1 MLDEEARSRAE
12 HRALIFVRGL
22 HEGKLTA
29 RLLHEAGL
37 TSDLCMSPEELR
49 RNLRQGA
56 GALLLAE
63 EVLTDETRRVLAEAL
78 SQQPAWSD
86 LPVLVFSAA
95 AHPEHPRASAGAV
108 LGNVTFLDRPVHT
121 RTMIAAVHA
130 ALRSRKRQY
139 EARRA
144 IESRDAFL
152 AMLGHELRNP
162 LSAITLA
169 LAALERKQ
177 SAGPRPPEHGVM
189 ERQLKHLVR
198 LVDELL
204 DVARVTRGKVT
215 IEKRRVDLAEV
226 TKAAFEVY
234 ELRARERD
242 LTYRLNLTEGPLY
255 VMGDRQRLEQVLG
268 NLLANAIKY
277 TARGGR
283 VDVNVFAEGER
294 ACVAV
299 IDDGVGLAPE
309 MLSRVFAP
317 FAQVDSS
324 LDRSQGGLGLGLA
337 LVQSLVAL
345 HGGEVRASSPGLGR
359 GCRFEIQLAREQGA
373 QPQPVVTPSSRA
385 PASPLKVVVV
395 EDNQDIRELF
405 VQSLADTGHSVTC
418 AADGPSG
425 LQALLAS
432 GPDVA
437 FVDVG
442 LPGFDGYEVARR
454 ARAAGSRTRLVA
466 LTGYGQ
472 STDKQRA
479 VEAGFDEHLVKPV
492 LDDDLRRSLD
502 RASSAQKSAELAPQS
517 AAAHQ

>member
-1 MLDEEARSRAE
+1 MIDDEARARVE
-12 HRALIFVRGL
+12 QRLLIFVRGI

-37 TSDLCMSPEELR
+37 ASELCMNSDEFRVKLKD
-49 RNLRQGA
+49 GA
-56 GALLLAE
+56 GAVLLAE
-63 EVLTDETRRVLAEAL
+63 EVINDGTKQVLAEQL

-86 LPVLVFSAA
+86 LPVIVFSAA
-95 AHPEHPRASAGAV
+95 ARSDQPRSSADAV

-130 ALRSRKRQY
+130 ALRSRQRQY

-169 LAALERKQ
+169 LAALERK
-177 SAGPRPPEHGVM
+177 SPPGPRPPEHAVM
-189 ERQLKHLVR
+189 ERQLRHLLR

-204 DVARVTRGKVT
+204 DVARVTRGKVV
-215 IEKRRVDLAEV
+215 IEHRRVDLAEV
-226 TKAAFEVY
+226 TKAAFEAY
-234 ELRARERD
+234 ELRAREREIA
-242 LTYRLNLTEGPLY
+242 YHLNLQERPLY
-255 VMGDRQRLEQVLG
+255 VTGDRQRLEQALG
-268 NLLANAIKY
+268 NLLANAVKY
-277 TARGGR
+277 TPRGGR
-283 VDVNVFAEGER
+283 IDVDVFAEGQSAR
-294 ACVAV
+294 VAV
-299 IDDGVGLAPE
+299 IDNGVGLEPE
-309 MLSRVFAP
+309 MLGRVFAP

-337 LVQSLVAL
+337 LVQSLISL
-345 HGGEVRASSPGLGR
+345 HGGEVHASSPGLGR
-359 GCRFEIQLAREQGA
+359 GCRFEIRLARVEA
-373 QPQPVVTPSSRA
+373 PPQPAEVVTPSTT

-395 EDNQDIRELF
+395 EDNEDIRELF
-405 VQSLADTGHSVTC
+405 VQSLAETGHSVTC

-425 LQALLAS
+425 LEALLAS

-454 ARAAGSRTRLVA
+454 ARAAGSRSRLVA

-479 VEAGFDEHLVKPV
+479 VDAGFDEHLVKPV
-492 LDDDLRRSLD
+492 LDDDLRGSLE
-502 RASSAQKSAELAPQS
+502 RASSARNGSARVPRSAP
-517 AAAHQ
+517 AP

>member
-1 MLDEEARSRAE
+1 MLDDEARSRRE
-12 HRALIFVRGL
+12 HRLLVFVRGPR
-22 HEGKLTA
+22 EGMLTA

-37 TSDLCMSPEELR
+37 ISELCGNSDELR
-49 RNLRQGA
+49 LKLAEGA
-56 GALLLAE
+56 GAVLLAE
-63 EVLTDETRRVLAEAL
+63 ETLTDDTRRALAEEL
-78 SQQPAWSD
+78 SRQPAWSD
-86 LPVLVFSAA
+86 LPFLVFSAA
-95 AHPEHPRASAGAV
+95 AQPDRPRGGAAAA

-121 RTMIAAVHA
+121 RTMIAAAQA
-130 ALRSRKRQY
+130 ALRSRQRQY

-169 LAALERKQ
+169 LAALDRKHG
-177 SAGPRPPEHGVM
+177 SEPRPPEHAVM
-189 ERQLKHLVR
+189 ERQAKHLVH

-204 DVARVTRGKVT
+204 DVARVTRGKVL
-215 IEKRRVDLAEV
+215 IERQRVDLSEV
-226 TKAAFEVY
+226 TKAAFEAY
-234 ELRARERD
+234 ELRARERK
-242 LTYRLNLTEGPLY
+242 LEYRLSVAERPLH

-277 TARGGR
+277 TPPGGR
-283 VDVNVFAEGER
+283 VDVEVFAEGQS

-299 IDDGVGLAPE
+299 IDNGVGLAQE
-309 MLSRVFAP
+309 MLGRVFAP
-317 FAQVDSS
+317 FEQVDSS

-337 LVQSLVAL
+337 LVQSLVSL
-345 HGGEVRASSPGLGR
+345 HGGEVHASSPGLGR
-359 GCRFEIQLAREQGA
+359 GCRFQIRLARVEGA
-373 QPQPVVTPSSRA
+373 QPHAEVVTPSTA

-395 EDNQDIRELF
+395 EDNEDVRELF
-405 VQSLADTGHSVTC
+405 VQSLANTGHSVAS

-425 LQALLAS
+425 LEALLEF

-454 ARAAGSRTRLVA
+454 ARAAGSRSRLVA

-472 STDKQRA
+472 NEDKQRA
-479 VEAGFDEHLVKPV
+479 VDAGFDEHLVKPV
-492 LDDDLRRSLD
+492 LDDDLRRSLE
-502 RASSAQKSAELAPQS
+502 RSY
-517 AAAHQ
+517 AHG

>member
-1 MLDEEARSRAE
+1 MLDDEARSRVE
-12 HRALIFVRGL
+12 HRLLVFVRGL
-22 HEGKLTA
+22 REGQLTV
-29 RLLHEAGL
+29 RLLSEAGL
-37 TSDLCMSPEELR
+37 TSVLCTNTDEFRLKLKE
-49 RNLRQGA
+49 GA
-56 GALLLAE
+56 GAVLLAE
-63 EVLTDETRRVLAEAL
+63 EILTDEARRALADEL

-95 AHPEHPRASAGAV
+95 AHPERPRGSAGAA

-130 ALRSRKRQY
+130 ALRSRQRQY

-169 LAALERKQ
+169 LAAMERKNP
-177 SAGPRPPEHGVM
+177 SDVRPPEHAVM

-204 DVARVTRGKVT
+204 DVARVTRGKVI
-215 IEKRRVDLAEV
+215 IERRRVDLAEV
-226 TKAAFEVY
+226 TKAAFEAY
-234 ELRARERD
+234 ELRVRERE
-242 LTYRLNLTEGPLY
+242 LTYQLHVQQRPLY

-268 NLLANAIKY
+268 NLLTNAIKY
-277 TARGGR
+277 TALGGR
-283 VDVNVFAEGER
+283 VDVEVYAEGPSV
-294 ACVAV
+294 CVAV
-299 IDDGVGLAPE
+299 TDDGVGLEPE
-309 MLSRVFAP
+309 MLGRVFAP

-337 LVQSLVAL
+337 LVQSLVSL

-359 GCRFEIQLAREQGA
+359 GCRFEIRLAQIQGA
-373 QPQPVVTPSSRA
+373 QQPADVATPSTL
-385 PASPLKVVVV
+385 PPSPLKVVIV
-395 EDNQDIRELF
+395 EDNEDIRELF

-418 AADGPSG
+418 AVDGPSG
-425 LQALLAS
+425 LETLLAS
-432 GPDVA
+432 APDVA

-454 ARAAGSRTRLVA
+454 ARAAGLRSRLVA
-466 LTGYGQ
+466 MTGYGQ
-472 STDKQRA
+472 SSDKQRA
-479 VEAGFDEHLVKPV
+479 VDAGFDEHLVKPV
-492 LDDDLRRSLD
+492 LDDDLRSSLARATSARQGSD
-502 RASSAQKSAELAPQS
+502 MPASSAAAP
-517 AAAHQ
+517 H

>member
-1 MLDEEARSRAE
+1 MLDDAARSLVE
-12 HRALIFVRGL
+12 HRSLIFVRGL

-37 TSDLCMSPEELR
+37 ASELCMNTKDLR
-49 RNLRQGA
+49 LKLEQGA

-63 EVLTDETRRVLAEAL
+63 EILTDDTRRVLANAL

-86 LPVLVFSAA
+86 LPILVFSAA
-95 AHPEHPRASAGAV
+95 AHPDRPRPSAGAA

-130 ALRSRKRQY
+130 ALRSRQRQY

-177 SAGPRPPEHGVM
+177 PTGPRPNEHAVM

-204 DVARVTRGKVT
+204 DVARVTRGKVV
-215 IEKRRVDLAEV
+215 IERRRVDLAEV
-226 TKAAFEVY
+226 TKAAFEAY
-234 ELRARERD
+234 ELRARERE
-242 LTYRLNLTEGPLY
+242 LGYRLNLAERPLY

-277 TARGGR
+277 TALGGR
-283 VDVNVFAEGER
+283 VDVEVFADGQS

-309 MLSRVFAP
+309 MLGRVFAP

-337 LVQSLVAL
+337 LVQSLVSL
-345 HGGEVRASSPGLGR
+345 HDGEVLASSPGLGR
-359 GCRFEIQLAREQGA
+359 GCRFEIRLARVQGA
-373 QPQPVVTPSSRA
+373 PQHAEVITPSTL
-385 PASPLKVVVV
+385 PAAPLKVVVV

-425 LQALLAS
+425 LDALLVLR
-432 GPDVA
+432 PDVA

-454 ARAAGSRTRLVA
+454 ARAAGSRARLVA

-472 STDKQRA
+472 STDKERA
-479 VEAGFDEHLVKPV
+479 VDAGFDEHLVKPV

-502 RASSAQKSAELAPQS
+502 RASTARKVSDNALQS
-517 AAAHQ
+517 ALIQP

>member
-1 MLDEEARSRAE
+1 MIDDEARE
-12 HRALIFVRGL
+12 HVEQRLLIFVRGL

-37 TSDLCMSPEELR
+37 ASELCKNSDEFRLKLKE
-49 RNLRQGA
+49 GA
-56 GALLLAE
+56 GAVLLAE
-63 EVLTDETRRVLAEAL
+63 EVINDGTKQVLAEQL

-95 AHPEHPRASAGAV
+95 ARPDHPRGSADPA

-130 ALRSRKRQY
+130 ALRSRQRQY

-169 LAALERKQ
+169 LAALERK
-177 SAGPRPPEHGVM
+177 SPPTPRPPEHAVM
-189 ERQLKHLVR
+189 ERQLRHLLR

-204 DVARVTRGKVT
+204 DVARVTRGKVV
-215 IEKRRVDLAEV
+215 IERRRVDLTEV
-226 TKAAFEVY
+226 TKAAFEAY

-242 LTYRLNLTEGPLY
+242 IAYRLNLQERPLY
-255 VMGDRQRLEQVLG
+255 VNGDRQRLEQALG
-268 NLLANAIKY
+268 NLLANAVKY
-277 TARGGR
+277 TPRGGR
-283 VDVNVFAEGER
+283 VDVDVFAEGQSAR
-294 ACVAV
+294 VAV
-299 IDDGVGLAPE
+299 IDNGVGLEPE
-309 MLSRVFAP
+309 MLGRVFAP

-337 LVQSLVAL
+337 LVQSLISL
-345 HGGEVRASSPGLGR
+345 HGGEVHASSPGLGR
-359 GCRFEIQLAREQGA
+359 GCRFEIRLARIEA
-373 QPQPVVTPSSRA
+373 AEQPVEVVA
-385 PASPLKVVVV
+385 PATTPPSPLKVVVV
-395 EDNQDIRELF
+395 EDNEDIRELF

-425 LQALLAS
+425 LEALLAF

-454 ARAAGSRTRLVA
+454 ARAAGSRSRLIA

-472 STDKQRA
+472 IEDKQRA

-492 LDDDLRRSLD
+492 LDDDLRRSLE
-502 RASSAQKSAELAPQS
+502 RSYLPT
-517 AAAHQ
+517 

>member
-1 MLDEEARSRAE
+1 MIDEDARARVE
-12 HRALIFVRGL
+12 QRLLIFVRGI

-37 TSDLCMSPEELR
+37 ASELCLNSDEFRLKLKE
-49 RNLRQGA
+49 GA
-56 GALLLAE
+56 GAVLLAE
-63 EVLTDETRRVLAEAL
+63 EVINDGTKQVLAEQL

-95 AHPEHPRASAGAV
+95 ARADHPRGSADAA

-130 ALRSRKRQY
+130 ALRSRQRQY

-169 LAALERKQ
+169 LAALERK
-177 SAGPRPPEHGVM
+177 SPTGPRPAEHAVM
-189 ERQLKHLVR
+189 ERQLRHLLR

-204 DVARVTRGKVT
+204 DVARVTHGKVV
-215 IEKRRVDLAEV
+215 IERRRVDLAEV
-226 TKAAFEVY
+226 TKAAFEAY
-234 ELRARERD
+234 ELRAREREIA
-242 LTYRLNLTEGPLY
+242 YHLNLHERPLY
-255 VMGDRQRLEQVLG
+255 VTGDRQRLEQAFG
-268 NLLANAIKY
+268 NLLANAVKY
-277 TARGGR
+277 TPRGGR
-283 VDVNVFAEGER
+283 VDVDVFAEGQSAR
-294 ACVAV
+294 VAV
-299 IDDGVGLAPE
+299 IDNGVGLAPE
-309 MLSRVFAP
+309 MLGRVFAP

-337 LVQSLVAL
+337 LVQSLISL
-345 HGGEVRASSPGLGR
+345 HGGEVHASSPGLGR
-359 GCRFEIQLAREQGA
+359 GCRFEIRLARIEA
-373 QPQPVVTPSSRA
+373 APQQAEVVTPSTM
-385 PASPLKVVVV
+385 PPSPLNVVVV
-395 EDNQDIRELF
+395 EDNEDIRELF
-405 VQSLADTGHSVTC
+405 VQSLAETGHSVTC

-425 LQALLAS
+425 LEALLAS

-454 ARAAGSRTRLVA
+454 ARAAGSRSRLVA

-492 LDDDLRRSLD
+492 LDDDLRGSLE
-502 RASSAQKSAELAPQS
+502 RASSARTGSQRAARIAPS
-517 AAAHQ
+517 H

>member
-1 MLDEEARSRAE
+1 MVDDEGRSRVE
-12 HRALIFVRGL
+12 QRLLIFVRGL

-29 RLLHEAGL
+29 RLLQEAGL
-37 TSDLCMSPEELR
+37 TSELCMNTSELR
-49 RNLRQGA
+49 TKLKEGA

-63 EVLTDETRRVLAEAL
+63 ETLGDETRRVLADQL

-95 AHPEHPRASAGAV
+95 AHPDHPRASAGAA

-130 ALRSRKRQY
+130 ALRSRQRQY
-139 EARRA
+139 EARCA

-169 LAALERKQ
+169 LAALERKTPT
-177 SAGPRPPEHGVM
+177 GPRPAEHAVM

-204 DVARVTRGKVT
+204 DVARVTRGKVVV
-215 IEKRRVDLAEV
+215 ERRRVDLAEI
-226 TKAAFEVY
+226 TKAAFEAY
-234 ELRARERD
+234 ELRARERE
-242 LTYRLNLTEGPLY
+242 LAYHLNLAERPLY

-268 NLLANAIKY
+268 NLLANAVKY
-277 TARGGR
+277 TALGGR
-283 VDVNVFAEGER
+283 IDVDVFAEGQSAR
-294 ACVAV
+294 VAV
-299 IDDGVGLAPE
+299 TDNGVGLVPE
-309 MLSRVFAP
+309 MLGRVFAP

-337 LVQSLVAL
+337 LVQSLISL
-345 HGGEVRASSPGLGR
+345 HGGEVHASSPGLGR
-359 GCRFEIQLAREQGA
+359 GCRFEIQLPRAPESPPR
-373 QPQPVVTPSSRA
+373 PVELAPPSVI

-395 EDNQDIRELF
+395 EDNQDVRELF
-405 VQSLADTGHSVTC
+405 VQSLATTGHSVAC

-425 LQALLAS
+425 LETLLAFR
-432 GPDVA
+432 PDVA

-454 ARAAGSRTRLVA
+454 ARAAGSRSRLVA

-492 LDDDLRRSLD
+492 LDDDLRRSLE
-502 RASSAQKSAELAPQS
+502 RASSARNGSEHAAPI
-517 AAAHQ
+517 AAAH

>member
-1 MLDEEARSRAE
+1 MLDDSTRSRVE
-12 HRALIFVRGL
+12 RRLLVFVRGL
-22 HEGKLTA
+22 REGQLTA

-37 TSDLCMSPEELR
+37 DSELCLTTNELR
-49 RNLRQGA
+49 MKLAEGA
-56 GALLLAE
+56 GAVLLAE
-63 EVLTDETRRVLAEAL
+63 ETLTDDTRRVLADEL
-78 SQQPAWSD
+78 SRQPAWSD
-86 LPVLVFSAA
+86 LPFLVFSATA
-95 AHPEHPRASAGAV
+95 QPDRPRSGAGAA

-121 RTMIAAVHA
+121 RTMIAAVQA
-130 ALRSRKRQY
+130 ALRSRQRQY

-162 LSAITLA
+162 LSAIILS
-169 LAALERKQ
+169 LAAMERKN
-177 SAGPRPPEHGVM
+177 ATGTLPAEHAVM
-189 ERQLKHLVR
+189 ERQAKHLVR

-204 DVARVTRGKVT
+204 DVARVTRGKVVV
-215 IEKRRVDLAEV
+215 KRQRVDLAEV
-226 TKAAFEVY
+226 TKAAFEAY
-234 ELRARERD
+234 ELRARERE
-242 LTYRLNLTEGPLY
+242 LAYRLNVAEHALY

-283 VDVNVFAEGER
+283 IDVDVFAEAQS

-299 IDDGVGLAPE
+299 TDNGVGLAPE
-309 MLSRVFAP
+309 MLGRVFAP

-337 LVQSLVAL
+337 LVQSLVSL
-345 HGGEVRASSPGLGR
+345 HGGEVCAASPGLGR
-359 GCRFEIQLAREQGA
+359 GCRFEIRLARVEGPQ
-373 QPQPVVTPSSRA
+373 QPAEAVAPSAVS
-385 PASPLKVVVV
+385 ASPLKVVVV
-395 EDNQDIRELF
+395 EDNEDIRELF

-425 LQALLAS
+425 LEALLAF

-454 ARAAGSRTRLVA
+454 ARAAGSRSRLVA

-472 STDKQRA
+472 SEDKQRA
-479 VEAGFDEHLVKPV
+479 VDAGFDEHLVKPV
-492 LDDDLRRSLD
+492 LDDDLRRSLE
-502 RASSAQKSAELAPQS
+502 RSHL
-517 AAAHQ
+517 HT

>member
-1 MLDEEARSRAE
+1 MLDEEARARVE
-12 HRALIFVRGL
+12 QRLLIFVRGI

-37 TSDLCMSPEELR
+37 ASELCMNSDEFRLKLKE
-49 RNLRQGA
+49 GA
-56 GALLLAE
+56 GAVLLAE
-63 EVLTDETRRVLAEAL
+63 EVINDGTKQVLAEQL

-95 AHPEHPRASAGAV
+95 ARPDHPRGSADAA

-121 RTMIAAVHA
+121 RTMLAAVHA
-130 ALRSRKRQY
+130 ALRSRQRQY

-169 LAALERKQ
+169 LAALERK
-177 SAGPRPPEHGVM
+177 SPTGPRPAEHAVM
-189 ERQLKHLVR
+189 ERQLRHLLR

-204 DVARVTRGKVT
+204 DVARVTHGKVV
-215 IEKRRVDLAEV
+215 IERRRVDLAEV
-226 TKAAFEVY
+226 TKAAFEAY
-234 ELRARERD
+234 ELRAREREIA
-242 LTYRLNLTEGPLY
+242 YHLNLHERPLY
-255 VMGDRQRLEQVLG
+255 VTGDRQRLEQAFG
-268 NLLANAIKY
+268 NLLANAVKY
-277 TARGGR
+277 TPRGGR
-283 VDVNVFAEGER
+283 VDVDVFAEGPSAR
-294 ACVAV
+294 VAV
-299 IDDGVGLAPE
+299 IDNGVGLAPE
-309 MLSRVFAP
+309 MLGRVFAP

-337 LVQSLVAL
+337 LVQSLISL
-345 HGGEVRASSPGLGR
+345 HGGEVHASSPGLGR
-359 GCRFEIQLAREQGA
+359 GCRFEIRLARIEA
-373 QPQPVVTPSSRA
+373 APQQADVVTPSTM
-385 PASPLKVVVV
+385 PPSPLKVVVV
-395 EDNQDIRELF
+395 EDNEDIRELF
-405 VQSLADTGHSVTC
+405 VQSLAETGHSVTC

-425 LQALLAS
+425 LEALLAS

-454 ARAAGSRTRLVA
+454 ARAAGSRSRLVA

-492 LDDDLRRSLD
+492 LDDDLRGSLE
-502 RASSAQKSAELAPQS
+502 RASSARTGSQRAARIAPTP
-517 AAAHQ
+517 